1 MGDLNEIMHVNEK
14 FGSVPPN
21 QVRIN
26 IFKHYVNN
34 IGLMDLGYNG
44 PAYTW
49 SNKQHGKDLVL
60 QRLDR
65 CLANVEWCMNFPNTT
80 VYHLPMLYSDHAP
93 IIAILN
99 PKSRRPRRSFKF
111 ENWWLLESDFNQE
124 AKAAWQKTER
134 YHFQRRTTLLARFLT
149 SWSKKKK
156 PLQQQLDQIENDLLK
171 IQDSPNRDLY
181 QIEEQRLEQQHD
193 STMQKLADYYKQ
205 RSKKHWV
212 QQGDRNTSF
221 FHQAAQKRRRKN
233 RISTIIQNNS
243 ITNDPDEIATAFI
256 SYFSNLFQST
266 NENEASSSHGT
277 NDQSEIFLPPD
288 PPNEDEILQILK
300 QMKRDASPG
309 PDGLNVAFYRA
320 AWQWIKEDVTKMVA
334 QFYETA
340 NYIQDKL
347 PDLIADTQ
355 QAFVKGRRIS
365 NNIVIAQ
372 EIAHSFNLTSYD
384 QKAFLLKIDL
394 SKAFDR
400 IEWSFIADALRRK
413 GFHGN
418 FIRLVLSC
426 INSANFSVI
435 INGQSYGYFSAQRG
449 IRQGCPLS
457 PYLFVLA
464 INELSNQ
471 LTEAIQREY
480 ISGIKLGPNGPPI
493 HSLMYADDL
502 IITGQ
507 AQVEEAQ
514 KISDIIRDFC
524 NKSGQ
529 TPNWSKSSIL
539 FSAKTPEK
547 ARQDILHIFPVSLI
561 NHSTKHLG
569 HPILLGSK
577 NRKAAY
583 HFIVDKFK
591 RIQADGGRKGMAL
604 KSWDDICKPIA
615 EGGLGIRDL
624 MAVREILEEASIWQ
638 ISQGTRCYVDA
649 SWKEGKTGIG
659 IFIHNPENHNTIVIK
674 ATSSMS
680 GSPLLAEMNALML
693 AIQICHQLQIQSP
706 VFLSDNIMVVNAIQK
721 EDYMTDPGH
730 WSLRPALSRI
740 HNILQGRNI
749 KIQWIPREMNKM
761 ADNLAKSA
769 RELSSQSQ
777 MAFDCSNISHIC
789 HNSGCPTRRG
799 LLLTPNEDVTIA
811 HALCF

>member
-1 MGDLNEIMHVNEK
+1 M
-14 FGSVPPN
+14 
-21 QVRIN
+21 
-26 IFKHYVNN
+26 
-34 IGLMDLGYNG
+34 
-44 PAYTW
+44 
-49 SNKQHGKDLVL
+49 
-60 QRLDR
+60 
-65 CLANVEWCMNFPNTT
+65 
-80 VYHLPMLYSDHAP
+80 
-93 IIAILN
+93 
-99 PKSRRPRRSFKF
+99 
-111 ENWWLLESDFNQE
+111 
-124 AKAAWQKTER
+124 
-134 YHFQRRTTLLARFLT
+134 
-149 SWSKKKK
+149 
-156 PLQQQLDQIENDLLK
+156 
-171 IQDSPNRDLY
+171 
-181 QIEEQRLEQQHD
+181 
-193 STMQKLADYYKQ
+193 
-205 RSKKHWV
+205 
-212 QQGDRNTSF
+212 
-221 FHQAAQKRRRKN
+221 
-233 RISTIIQNNS
+233 
-243 ITNDPDEIATAFI
+243 
-256 SYFSNLFQST
+256 
-266 NENEASSSHGT
+266 
-277 NDQSEIFLPPD
+277 
-288 PPNEDEILQILK
+288 
-300 QMKRDASPG
+300 
-309 PDGLNVAFYRA
+309 
-320 AWQWIKEDVTKMVA
+320 
-334 QFYETA
+334 
-340 NYIQDKL
+340 
-347 PDLIADTQ
+347 IADTQ

-591 RIQADGGRKGMAL
+591 SKLTVYKANSLSHAGRLALIKSVFASIPIYYMSTMLFSKKLISKLTAIIRKFWWTGIQADGGRKGMAL

-624 MAVREILEEASIWQ
+624 MAVNKSILVQTAWRLLQ
-638 ISQGTRCYVDA
+638 Y
-649 SWKEGKTGIG
+649 W
-659 IFIHNPENHNTIVIK
+659 
-674 ATSSMS
+674 TS
-680 GSPLLAEMNALML
+680 N
-693 AIQICHQLQIQSP
+693 
-706 VFLSDNIMVVNAIQK
+706 
-721 EDYMTDPGH
+721 
-730 WSLRPALSRI
+730 RI
-740 HNILQGRNI
+740 RII
-749 KIQWIPREMNKM
+749 
-761 ADNLAKSA
+761 
-769 RELSSQSQ
+769 
-777 MAFDCSNISHIC
+777 
-789 HNSGCPTRRG
+789 
-799 LLLTPNEDVTIA
+799 
-811 HALCF
+811 